1 MEGYGMSIKE
11 LLDRIVDTHSI
22 EDVLYIIGKD
32 ERWLLSRIVDEVL
45 KHKDEF
51 ITGDDYYMEL
61 NDE

>member
-1 MEGYGMSIKE
+1 MSIKE

-51 ITGDDYYMEL
+51 ITGDDYYTEL